1 MHCKQRLANVTREIR
16 LFAIRLVSYQ
26 YPVGRFFITMSMLL
40 SLASFGIFVAEAT
53 MWPSEIEKCGHKGR
67 RLRCL
72 DFAFNLFFLLHF
84 LARFAAAEDKLVLW
98 LDWFSI
104 LDYCTV
110 PPTLVAFAFQRSWMG
125 LRFVRI
131 FRLFNLAEV
140 LHNLNVI
147 KSASSLRLCQI
158 SSFFLAVWLAGAGMV
173 YLLENTGDPFG
184 EYPYGNAVK
193 LSYTDCLYFTLV
205 TMSTVGYG
213 DISASTLLGRVFVS
227 IFILFALAAFASCI
241 PEIADVLFSS
251 SKYSGHYTKSEN
263 RRHVV
268 VCGDVTTE
276 SVKHFLDDFLHPDR
290 RRNDVDVV
298 FINRSKPDLQLQSIL
313 HRNFTRVRYFQG
325 TVMNHIDLERVCMS
339 RADACLILANSTA
352 VDPNQEDAAN
362 IMRVVAVKNYASHVR
377 VIVQILQQ
385 SNKSHL
391 LNIPTWNWNAGDEI
405 VCLSEIKLGFLAQS
419 CLAPGFSTLL
429 TNLFS
434 MQSLHG
440 PNSLAKAVNTV
451 HNQLK
456 NVPSSSYSTH
466 HSEPRS
472 RRLGSINIVFKRVR
486 SLYRSSIHRKETET
500 GSFSAHTERSV
511 SVPTVA
517 IKDFS
522 GHGSR
527 SANPS
532 VMLPPL
538 LNGGHHWLTEY
549 LRGVSMELY
558 SASFS
563 AAFEGM
569 NFAQAAVLCMNKLEL
584 MLIALVISSPSPD
597 ESGEESVDYL
607 LINPSVSSVAITEG
621 MFGFFICDS
630 QEIASR
636 ASYYCSSCH
645 DAVRSP
651 SEIKE
656 CECRRRHRGL
666 KVVRIKRRRQK
677 APVTV
682 LESAAIPCQ
691 TFADRLVESENSPP
705 SQWSES
711 ADQADDVDKT
721 RDGSETTKTEREIS
735 VFDVT
740 GVYHWAPKRSI
751 EEVILPNNLYIPSNI
766 RKETA
771 RTYMRNHILVC
782 LLAAPSAPLLGLRS
796 FVLPLRA
803 SNIENRQ
810 IRPIVFLGDLEFLR
824 QEWEEISDFP
834 KVFILPGSP
843 LSRKDLWRARIHV
856 CSVCVVLGISD
867 TVCAD
872 DPYLVDK
879 EVILCALNIRALKIP
894 HGMQELVSN
903 EGTVRCSGAEIPLL
917 TALTMDSNIHF
928 LDPEDFETG
937 KSDVNVY
944 LTIPFARG
952 LAFSASVLD
961 ALVSTAYFDRR
972 AMTLIRYLVTGG
984 TTPVLEQW
992 ASYGGEFCE
1001 NMDIQEDASGKLES
1015 DLAKRFIETLS
1026 QNNYKRPQISQ
1037 MSFQDPR
1044 LASIRSTNGSS
1055 KLRFGNLFCQAITRY
1070 GILCLGLFRLSPSG
1084 KIMVNTRTD
1093 PSWSQ
1098 FSRDVY
1104 DVQGPL
1110 RLPRRS
1116 NIRPPQDI
1124 SQVRYLSKTR
1134 DVRSQAQL
1142 PSCAANLQVPPPALS
1157 KDDDHHDSSVSL
1169 KVISQQNYSAANS
1182 RYVITSPP
1190 NDFPV
1195 YDTDLVFCLT
1205 PHL

>member
-1 MHCKQRLANVTREIR
+1 
-16 LFAIRLVSYQ
+16 
-26 YPVGRFFITMSMLL
+26 
-40 SLASFGIFVAEAT
+40 
-53 MWPSEIEKCGHKGR
+53 
-67 RLRCL
+67 
-72 DFAFNLFFLLHF
+72 
-84 LARFAAAEDKLVLW
+84 
-98 LDWFSI
+98 
-104 LDYCTV
+104 
-110 PPTLVAFAFQRSWMG
+110 
-125 LRFVRI
+125 
-131 FRLFNLAEV
+131 
-140 LHNLNVI
+140 
-147 KSASSLRLCQI
+147 
-158 SSFFLAVWLAGAGMV
+158 
-173 YLLENTGDPFG
+173 
-184 EYPYGNAVK
+184 
-193 LSYTDCLYFTLV
+193 
-205 TMSTVGYG
+205 
-213 DISASTLLGRVFVS
+213 
-227 IFILFALAAFASCI
+227 
-241 PEIADVLFSS
+241 
-251 SKYSGHYTKSEN
+251 
-263 RRHVV
+263 
-268 VCGDVTTE
+268 
-276 SVKHFLDDFLHPDR
+276 
-290 RRNDVDVV
+290 
-298 FINRSKPDLQLQSIL
+298 
-313 HRNFTRVRYFQG
+313 
-325 TVMNHIDLERVCMS
+325 MNHIDLERVCMR
-339 RADACLILANSTA
+339 RADACLILADSRA

-440 PNSLAKAVNTV
+440 PNSLAKAVHTM

-456 NVPSSSYSTH
+456 NAHFSSHSTH
-466 HSEPRS
+466 PPEPRS
-472 RRLGSINIVFKRVR
+472 RSLGSINIVFKRVR
-486 SLYRSSIHRKETET
+486 SLYRSSIRRSQAEPGT
-500 GSFSAHTERSV
+500 FSAHTERSA

-522 GHGSR
+522 GLGAR

-532 VMLPPL
+532 VMLPTL
-538 LNGGHHWLTEY
+538 FNGGNHWLTEY

-569 NFAQAAVLCMNKLEL
+569 TFAQAAVLCMNKLEL

-597 ESGEESVDYL
+597 ESGEEAADYL
-607 LINPSVSSVAITEG
+607 LINPSVSSAVITEG
-621 MFGFFICDS
+621 MLGFFICDS

-645 DAVRSP
+645 DAVLYP

-656 CECRRRHRGL
+656 CGCKHRHRGL

-677 APVTV
+677 TPVTV
-682 LESAAIPCQ
+682 LESAETPSQ
-691 TFADRLVESENSPP
+691 MFVDPLVESENSPP
-705 SQWSES
+705 SKWSDS
-711 ADQADDVDKT
+711 AEQADDANKPQ
-721 RDGSETTKTEREIS
+721 DGGGNTKTEREIS

-751 EEVILPNNLYIPSNI
+751 EEVILPNNLYIPSTI
-766 RKETA
+766 GKETA
-771 RTYMRNHILVC
+771 QTYMRNHILVC
-782 LLAAPSAPLLGLRS
+782 LLAAPYAPLLGLRS

-834 KVFILPGSP
+834 KIFILPGSP

-867 TVCAD
+867 TVRVD

-879 EVILCALNIRALKIP
+879 EVVLCALNIRALKIP
-894 HGMQELVSN
+894 LGMQEFVSN
-903 EGTVRCSGAEIPLL
+903 EGIVRCSGAEIPLL

-928 LDPEDFETG
+928 LDPEDSETG

-961 ALVSTAYFDRR
+961 ALVSTAYFDRN

-992 ASYGGEFCE
+992 ANYGGEFCE
-1001 NMDIQEDASGKLES
+1001 NMDIQEDASEKLES
-1015 DLAKRFIETLS
+1015 DLAKRFIQTLS
-1026 QNNYKRPQISQ
+1026 QNKYKRPQISQ
-1037 MSFQDPR
+1037 ISFQDPR
-1044 LASIRSTNGSS
+1044 LASIRPTNGSS
-1055 KLRFGNLFCQAITRY
+1055 KLRFGDLFCQAITRY
-1070 GILCLGLFRLSPSG
+1070 GILCLGLFRLSPSAQI
-1084 KIMVNTRTD
+1084 KLNFRTD

-1098 FSRDVY
+1098 FNRDVS
-1104 DVQGPL
+1104 DVPGQL
-1110 RLPRRS
+1110 RLPRRPTVRS
-1116 NIRPPQDI
+1116 PEDI
-1124 SQVRYLSKTR
+1124 SQARHLSKTG

-1142 PSCAANLQVPPPALS
+1142 PSCAANLQVPPLALS
-1157 KDDDHHDSSVSL
+1157 KSDDRIGSCVGR
-1169 KVISQQNYSAANS
+1169 KVTSQQNYSAANS
-1182 RYVITSPP
+1182 RYVITCPP
-1190 NDFPV
+1190 DDFPV
-1195 YDTDLVFCLT
+1195 YNTDLVFCLT